1 MKKFLKALTLCSAL
15 LPSLAFADQAA
26 YIEKG
31 EAEAAVNVLT
41 VNSAIRHYC
50 QPCGDK
56 DWTQENIASVEAE
69 HTGHGQYWQ
78 VLVNGKEIDL
88 AYVYVETDGGWRNVA
103 MMLDIEV
110 SDVPQILPGTQA
122 VTEQ

>member
-1 MKKFLKALTLCSAL
+1 MKKFLGIFGLCMAL
-15 LPSLAFADQAA
+15 LPAFAFADQAA

-31 EAEAAVNVLT
+31 EAEAAMNVLMG
-41 VNSAIRHYC
+41 NSVIRHYC

-56 DWTQENIASVEAE
+56 NWTQENIGSVEAG
-69 HTGHGQYWQ
+69 HTGYEQYWQ
-78 VLVNGKEIDL
+78 VLVNGKGIDL

-103 MMLDIEV
+103 MMLEIQV
-110 SDVPQILPGTQA
+110 SDVPLILPGTKA